1 MSKMR
6 SRALTQFPTVL
17 VTLVSIIQA
26 LALELMW
33 SKIIS
38 SDYLWNL
45 TIESV
50 IAWGTISVSLLGI
63 LQIWV
68 LYSTL
73 VIGFTWRP
81 TLRDSILPFLLGI
94 QEFTMVSLI
103 GPQFNALWLYVLA
116 SLFLFA
122 NYIAHISFRRARL
135 EPDNEPFFRGRE
147 PATWRDFRW
156 SFSTIFAFT
165 VLGIL
170 FTALENSHAVALT
183 AIVFANFVLAIQVVS
198 SRRLWRAILET
209 ED

>member
-1 MSKMR
+1 MR
-6 SRALTQFPTVL
+6 RRALKQFSTIL

-33 SKIIS
+33 SEITDA
-38 SDYLWNL
+38 DYLWEL
-45 TIESV
+45 TTESV

-73 VIGFTWRP
+73 IIGFTWRP
-81 TLRDSILPFLLGI
+81 TLRDSILPFVLGI

-116 SLFLFA
+116 SMFLFA
-122 NYIAHISFRRARL
+122 NYIAHISFRRARM
-135 EPDNEPFFRGRE
+135 EPANEPFFRNRE

-156 SFSTIFAFT
+156 SFAIIFCLTAFG
-165 VLGIL
+165 VLY
-170 FTALENSHAVALT
+170 TALGNAHSVALA
-183 AIVFANFVLAIQVVS
+183 AIAFANIALIVQVIT
-198 SRRLWRAILET
+198 SRLLWRAILDT